1 MPIPVSPKPY
11 AFKDKVEI
19 TIDQFAALENPTQG
33 DLNYVK
39 AVAQVEQQLGLYRKR
54 GDGLEEEILEEEEHQ
69 SKILAAFMAAS
80 GDPRPSKLCH
90 AHAIVS
96 GAHKDAAELRATIAW
111 LKLRIDD
118 PHNGCWLP
126 RNTAAKAEM
135 PKRLRNA
142 IPHSRIHRYNYYFW
156 LNRVINPVATNTRK
170 KLVEVLN
177 MVELRLQAGKTPP
190 YVMSKKGEGLPA

>member
-1 MPIPVSPKPY
+1 MPVPPTNTPY

-19 TIDQFAALENPTQG
+19 SVEQYATLENPSQG

-39 AVAQVEQQLGLYRKR
+39 VISQVEQQLDAYRKR
-54 GDGLEEEILEEEEHQ
+54 GNKLDEEILEEEEHQ
-69 SKILAAFMAAS
+69 SKILGAFMAAS
-80 GDPRPSKLCH
+80 GDPRPNKHCH

-126 RNTAAKAEM
+126 RNTAAKDYM
-135 PKRLRNA
+135 PGRLRNA
-142 IPHSRIHRYNYYFW
+142 VPHSRIHRYNYYFW
-156 LNRVINPVATNTRK
+156 LNRIINPVATQTQD
-170 KLVEVLN
+170 KLVETLN
-177 MVELRLQAGKTPP
+177 MVELRLQSGKQPR
-190 YVMSKKGEGLPA
+190 YVMNKKGEGLPA